1 MQSASPDFAQLK
13 SNLKASWMA
22 GDFGRVANYA
32 VKVGEDFVAEP
43 KSNPALA
50 FSTLRAALGT
60 PLSLLLGQAVWS
72 RV

>member
-1 MQSASPDFAQLK
+1 
-13 SNLKASWMA
+13 MA
-22 GDFGRVANYA
+22 GDFGQIANYA